1 MNPEVRAATVEEA
14 IAKRREI
21 VNEHV
26 DTYLPKADPEPLYE
40 ASRHLLEAGGKRLRP
55 TILLVAGEAVT
66 DTTPG
71 SQDYQSF
78 PTLLEEEE
86 APIDLLAA
94 AVSVEVIQSFTL
106 IHDDIMD
113 DDRMR
118 RGAEAVHVAFDADT
132 AILAGD
138 TLYSKAF
145 EIMLESG
152 APPDRGLEALDTL
165 ASTCTRI
172 CEGQSLDVDFETR
185 ETVSTEEY
193 LDMVDRKT
201 AVLYAASASIPA
213 ILLGAEEPIV
223 EALEA
228 YGRSIGQA
236 FQIHD
241 DVLDLTTPSETLG
254 KQRGSDLIEGKRTVI
269 TQHAREHGIDVE
281 GLVAGNDPDSVPESE
296 IEAAVARL
304 EAAGS
309 IAYARDLAAELVEE
323 GIAELDALPENE
335 ARRRLEQI
343 GTYLIERSY

>member
-1 MNPEVRAATVEEA
+1 MDPEARAKTVEDA
-14 IAKRREI
+14 IENRRAV
-21 VNEHV
+21 VNEHI
-26 DTYLPKADPEPLYE
+26 DTYLPMADPERLYE
-40 ASRHLLEAGGKRLRP
+40 ASRHLLKAGGKRLRP
-55 TILLVAGEAVT
+55 TILLVAAEALT
-66 DTTPG
+66 ETPPG
-71 SQDYQSF
+71 SRSYQEF
-78 PTLLEEEE
+78 PTLRAGEE
-86 APIDLLAA
+86 PIDLLAA
-94 AVSVEVIQSFTL
+94 AMSVEIIQSFTL

-118 RGAEAVHVAFDADT
+118 RGAPAVHVAFDSDT

-145 EIMLESG
+145 EIMLKTG
-152 APPDRGLEALDTL
+152 APSDRGLEAIDAL

-185 ETVSTEEY
+185 ASVTTEEY
-193 LDMVDRKT
+193 IDMIDRKT

-213 ILLGAEEPIV
+213 ILLGAEDPTT
-223 EALEA
+223 EALES

-269 TQHAREHGIDVE
+269 TQHAREHGIAVE
-281 GLVAGNDPDSVPESE
+281 ELIDGSDPESVTERE
-296 IEAAVARL
+296 IEAAVAEL
-304 EAAGS
+304 EAVGS
-309 IAYARDLAAELVEE
+309 IEYASELAEDLVQD
-323 GIAELDALPENE
+323 GVSELDALPDTE
-335 ARRRLEQI
+335 AKRRLEQI

>member
-14 IAKRREI
+14 IASRRAI
-21 VNEHV
+21 VNEHL
-26 DTYLPKADPEPLYE
+26 DTYLPLADPERLYE

-66 DTTPG
+66 DTVPG
-71 SQDYQSF
+71 TASYQEF
-78 PTLLEEEE
+78 PTAVAGED
-86 APIDLLAA
+86 PIDLLAA

-113 DDRMR
+113 DDQMR
-118 RGAEAVHVAFDADT
+118 RGAPAVHVAFDSDT

-145 EIMLESG
+145 EIMLQSE
-152 APPDRGLEALDTL
+152 APSDRGLEAIDRL

-185 ETVSTEEY
+185 EGVSTAEY

-213 ILLGAEEPIV
+213 ILLGADEHIV
-223 EALEA
+223 DALSA

-254 KQRGSDLIEGKRTVI
+254 KTRGSDLIEGKRTVI
-269 TQHAREHGIDVE
+269 TQHAREHGVDVDDLIEETDPEAVTDAEID
-281 GLVAGNDPDSVPESE
+281 
-296 IEAAVARL
+296 AAVQRL

-309 IAYARDLAAELVEE
+309 INYAEELAADLIEDGV
-323 GIAELDALPENE
+323 AELEALPDNE
-335 ARRRLEQI
+335 ARARLEQI
-343 GTYLIERSY
+343 GAYLIERSY

>member
-1 MNPEVRAATVEEA
+1 MKPEVRRATVEEA
-14 IAKRREI
+14 IASRREI
-21 VNEHV
+21 VNKHI
-26 DTYLPKADPEPLYE
+26 DTYLPVADPERLYE

-66 DTTPG
+66 GTVPG
-71 SQDYQSF
+71 TQCYQEF
-78 PTLLEEEE
+78 PTTVTGED
-86 APIDLLAA
+86 PIDLLAA

-113 DDRMR
+113 DDQMR
-118 RGAEAVHVAFDADT
+118 RGSPAVHVAFDADT

-152 APPDRGLEALDTL
+152 APADRGLEALDRL

-193 LDMVDRKT
+193 LDMIDRKT

-213 ILLGAEEPIV
+213 ILLGTEETTV
-223 EALEA
+223 DALSA

-236 FQIHD
+236 FQIYD

-254 KQRGSDLIEGKRTVI
+254 KTRGSDLIEGKRTVI
-269 TQHAREHGIDVE
+269 TQHARAQGVDVDDLIEGSEPDAVTDAEID
-281 GLVAGNDPDSVPESE
+281 
-296 IEAAVARL
+296 AAVRTL
-304 EAAGS
+304 EDSGS
-309 IAYARDLAAELVEE
+309 IAYAKNLASDLVED
-323 GIAELDALPENE
+323 GIDELDALPENE
-335 ARRRLEQI
+335 ARERLGQI